1 MDKSTS
7 LLEIK
12 REIEEVQ
19 EQISSV
25 SVKILIKKE
34 ENEELRKVITGTL
47 QLLPYESVSVCVWLV
62 MFLKWLNLLP
72 WSYTCAV
79 ADLRVGLAEQGPPKN
94 FS

>member
-12 REIEEVQ
+12 REIKEVQ

-34 ENEELRKVITGTL
+34 ENEEYRNVITGTL
-47 QLLPYESVSVCVWLV
+47 YYLLSI
-62 MFLKWLNLLP
+62 
-72 WSYTCAV
+72 SYKIT
-79 ADLRVGLAEQGPPKN
+79 LRMERTTN
-94 FS
+94 DY

>member
-25 SVKILIKKE
+25 SAKILIKKE
-34 ENEELRKVITGTL
+34 ENEDYRKVITGTL
-47 QLLPYESVSVCVWLV
+47 QLLPNESVCVCVCVCVWLI
-62 MFLKWLNLLP
+62 
-72 WSYTCAV
+72 CC
-79 ADLRVGLAEQGPPKN
+79 DC
-94 FS
+94 

>member
-1 MDKSTS
+1 MDKSIS

-34 ENEELRKVITGTL
+34 ENEEYRNVITGTL
-47 QLLPYESVSVCVWLV
+47 YYLLSI
-62 MFLKWLNLLP
+62 
-72 WSYTCAV
+72 SYKIT
-79 ADLRVGLAEQGPPKN
+79 LRMERTTN
-94 FS
+94 DY

>member
-47 QLLPYESVSVCVWLV
+47 QLLPYESVCVCVCV
-62 MFLKWLNLLP
+62 
-72 WSYTCAV
+72 
-79 ADLRVGLAEQGPPKN
+79 VGGG
-94 FS
+94 

>member
-19 EQISSV
+19 EQVSSV

-34 ENEELRKVITGTL
+34 ENEEYRKVITGTF
-47 QLLPYESVSVCVWLV
+47 QLLPYESVCVCVCVWWGV
-62 MFLKWLNLLP
+62 MFLKLLNLLP
-72 WSYTCAV
+72 WSCTCV
-79 ADLRVGLAEQGPPKN
+79 H
-94 FS
+94 

>member
-34 ENEELRKVITGTL
+34 ENEEYKTLLTGTL
-47 QLLPYESVSVCVWLV
+47 QLLPYESVCVCVWLV
-62 MFLKWLNLLP
+62 
-72 WSYTCAV
+72 
-79 ADLRVGLAEQGPPKN
+79 VGDV
-94 FS
+94 S

>member
-34 ENEELRKVITGTL
+34 ENEEYRNVITGTL
-47 QLLPYESVSVCVWLV
+47 YYLLSI
-62 MFLKWLNLLP
+62 
-72 WSYTCAV
+72 SYKIT
-79 ADLRVGLAEQGPPKN
+79 LRMERTTNDYP
-94 FS
+94 

>member
-1 MDKSTS
+1 MDKSIS

-34 ENEELRKVITGTL
+34 ENEEIDVITGIYITL
-47 QLLPYESVSVCVWLV
+47 LKSVI
-62 MFLKWLNLLP
+62 K
-72 WSYTCAV
+72 
-79 ADLRVGLAEQGPPKN
+79 
-94 FS
+94 

>member
-62 MFLKWLNLLP
+62 
-72 WSYTCAV
+72 
-79 ADLRVGLAEQGPPKN
+79 VGN
-94 FS
+94 VS

>member
-34 ENEELRKVITGTL
+34 ENEELRKVITGMLYYPLSISYKITL
-47 QLLPYESVSVCVWLV
+47 RTERTTNDY
-62 MFLKWLNLLP
+62 
-72 WSYTCAV
+72 
-79 ADLRVGLAEQGPPKN
+79 
-94 FS
+94 

>member
-34 ENEELRKVITGTL
+34 ENEEYKTLITGML
-47 QLLPYESVSVCVWLV
+47 QLLPYESVSVCVYGW
-62 MFLKWLNLLP
+62 
-72 WSYTCAV
+72 
-79 ADLRVGLAEQGPPKN
+79 
-94 FS
+94 

>member
-25 SVKILIKKE
+25 SVKILIKRE

-47 QLLPYESVSVCVWLV
+47 QLLPYESVSVCMCGWGWVT
-62 MFLKWLNLLP
+62 FLKLLNLLLP
-72 WSYTCAV
+72 WSCTCV
-79 ADLRVGLAEQGPPKN
+79 H
-94 FS
+94 

>member
-34 ENEELRKVITGTL
+34 ENEEYKTLITGTL
-47 QLLPYESVSVCVWLV
+47 YYLMNQCVCVCVCGWWWV
-62 MFLKWLNLLP
+62 TFLKLLNLLLP
-72 WSYTCAV
+72 WSCTCV
-79 ADLRVGLAEQGPPKN
+79 H
-94 FS
+94 

>member
-47 QLLPYESVSVCVWLV
+47 YYLMNQCVCVCV
-62 MFLKWLNLLP
+62 
-72 WSYTCAV
+72 
-79 ADLRVGLAEQGPPKN
+79 VGGG
-94 FS
+94 

>member
-12 REIEEVQ
+12 REKEEVQ

-34 ENEELRKVITGTL
+34 ENEEYKTLITGTL
-47 QLLPYESVSVCVWLV
+47 YYLLSI
-62 MFLKWLNLLP
+62 
-72 WSYTCAV
+72 SYKIT
-79 ADLRVGLAEQGPPKN
+79 LRMERTTN
-94 FS
+94 D

>member
-34 ENEELRKVITGTL
+34 ENEEYRTVITGMLYYLLSISYKITL
-47 QLLPYESVSVCVWLV
+47 RMERTT
-62 MFLKWLNLLP
+62 N
-72 WSYTCAV
+72 
-79 ADLRVGLAEQGPPKN
+79 D
-94 FS
+94 

>member
-25 SVKILIKKE
+25 SAKILIKKE
-34 ENEELRKVITGTL
+34 ENEEYKKVVTGTL
-47 QLLPYESVSVCVWLV
+47 YYRSI
-62 MFLKWLNLLP
+62 
-72 WSYTCAV
+72 SYKIT
-79 ADLRVGLAEQGPPKN
+79 LRMERTSN
-94 FS
+94 DY

>member
-34 ENEELRKVITGTL
+34 ENEEYRNVITGTL
-47 QLLPYESVSVCVWLV
+47 YYLLSISYKITLRMERTDKSGSQRGLSVQG
-62 MFLKWLNLLP
+62 
-72 WSYTCAV
+72 
-79 ADLRVGLAEQGPPKN
+79 VGYR
-94 FS
+94 

>member
-47 QLLPYESVSVCVWLV
+47 CYLMNQCVCVCV
-62 MFLKWLNLLP
+62 
-72 WSYTCAV
+72 
-79 ADLRVGLAEQGPPKN
+79 VGGG
-94 FS
+94 

>member
-34 ENEELRKVITGTL
+34 ENEEYRNVKTGTL
-47 QLLPYESVSVCVWLV
+47 YYLLSI
-62 MFLKWLNLLP
+62 
-72 WSYTCAV
+72 SYKIT
-79 ADLRVGLAEQGPPKN
+79 LRMERSTN
-94 FS
+94 DY

>member
-34 ENEELRKVITGTL
+34 ENEEYRNVITGTL
-47 QLLPYESVSVCVWLV
+47 YYLINQL
-62 MFLKWLNLLP
+62 
-72 WSYTCAV
+72 
-79 ADLRVGLAEQGPPKN
+79 
-94 FS
+94 

>member
-1 MDKSTS
+1 MDKSIS

-34 ENEELRKVITGTL
+34 ENEEYRNVITGMLYYLLSISYKITL
-47 QLLPYESVSVCVWLV
+47 RMERTTNDY
-62 MFLKWLNLLP
+62 
-72 WSYTCAV
+72 
-79 ADLRVGLAEQGPPKN
+79 
-94 FS
+94 

>member
-25 SVKILIKKE
+25 SAKILIKKE
-34 ENEELRKVITGTL
+34 ENEEYKKVVTGTL
-47 QLLPYESVSVCVWLV
+47 YYISI
-62 MFLKWLNLLP
+62 
-72 WSYTCAV
+72 SYKIT
-79 ADLRVGLAEQGPPKN
+79 LRMERTSN
-94 FS
+94 DY

>member
-47 QLLPYESVSVCVWLV
+47 YYLMNQCVCVRGWECMGDV
-62 MFLKWLNLLP
+62 
-72 WSYTCAV
+72 S
-79 ADLRVGLAEQGPPKN
+79 
-94 FS
+94 

>member
-34 ENEELRKVITGTL
+34 ENEELRKVITGML
-47 QLLPYESVSVCVWLV
+47 YYLMNQCVCVCGWWWV
-62 MFLKWLNLLP
+62 TFLKLLNLLLP
-72 WSYTCAV
+72 WSCTCV
-79 ADLRVGLAEQGPPKN
+79 H
-94 FS
+94 

>member
-47 QLLPYESVSVCVWLV
+47 QLLPYESVCVCVCGWGWV
-62 MFLKWLNLLP
+62 TFLKLLNLLLP
-72 WSYTCAV
+72 WSCTCV
-79 ADLRVGLAEQGPPKN
+79 H
-94 FS
+94 